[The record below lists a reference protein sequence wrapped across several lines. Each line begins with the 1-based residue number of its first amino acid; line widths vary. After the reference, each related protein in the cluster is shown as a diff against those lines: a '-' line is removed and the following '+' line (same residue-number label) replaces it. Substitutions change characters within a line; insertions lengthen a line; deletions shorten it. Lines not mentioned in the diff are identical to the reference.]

1 MSQPAPLPAVTS
13 TLLLLLQLFHDLS
26 AQDLPPLFEDNLQ
39 SIFVLL
45 LKYLNPRAS
54 PDGLFLKNPA
64 LEQMM
69 DGAEDETSPQDGQK
83 IRAEICS
90 IGELYAQRYLDA
102 AAGLIPGFVENVW
115 EMLGRCGQGE
125 KEDVVSHAFLPDI
138 LRSRAHCFSNQLVS
152 KAISF
157 LSTVVKMPSQ
167 RQVFSSE
174 NTLEVFVSGIILP
187 NISLRE
193 QDEEMFEDEPLEWIR
208 REFALD
214 SGDADTRRRAAS
226 SFSRALLDQF
236 SSQTTSI
243 ISRYVN
249 QYLLR
254 YQENSQANW
263 RYKDTAVYLLTSIA
277 STSST
282 AAHGVSSTNELVDV
296 VKFFSDNVFVDLQ
309 GNAPHVH
316 PILQVDAIKYLHT
329 FRNQLTKEQLL
340 SVLPLLVRHL
350 ESPSYVTCSYA
361 AITIERILFLKAP
374 QSNTTALFTPDDVE
388 PFAESILMALFRNI
402 ESGTTPEKIAEND
415 YLMRCVMRLIVT
427 ARGKML
433 QSRGAVLSHL
443 SSILAE
449 ILKNPS
455 NPKFSQYCFESIS
468 ALVRC
473 VHRQCIQRAAL
484 LTHAALVSCLST
496 ALSLRQIHRLCLNLS
511 RLSRRRSWPFY
522 STTFLVSRHLPRMM
536 IPRMLS
542 LPSLRRICP
551 FCVSD
556 TVADARASH
565 RYRIAGIVH
574 CSTPFSAHTGAMAGE
589 EQRPRFGAIVAGF
602 LSQGKQSDPHSVY
615 SF

>member
-1 MSQPAPLPAVTS
+1 
-13 TLLLLLQLFHDLS
+13 LQLFHDLS

-39 SIFVLL
+39 SIFALL

-54 PDGLFLKNPA
+54 PDGMYLKNPA
-64 LEQMM
+64 LAQVM
-69 DGAEDETSPQDGQK
+69 DGADDETSPQDGQK

-102 AAGLIPGFVENVW
+102 AGSLIPGFVESVW

-125 KEDVVSHAFLPDI
+125 KEDIVSLLSNTCILNKLTLP
-138 LRSRAHCFSNQLVS
+138 FVQLVS
-152 KAISF
+152 RAISF

-167 RQVFSSE
+167 RQVFSSDG
-174 NTLEVFVSGIILP
+174 TLEVFVSGIILP

-236 SSQTTSI
+236 STQTTSI
-243 ISRYVN
+243 ISRYIN
-249 QYLLR
+249 EYLR
-254 YQENSQANW
+254 KYRENPQANW
-263 RYKDTAVYLLTSIA
+263 RHKDTAVYLLTSIA
-277 STSST
+277 TTSST

-296 VKFFSDNVFVDLQ
+296 VQFFADNVFADLQ
-309 GNAPHVH
+309 GNATNVH

-329 FRNQLTKEQLL
+329 FRNQLTREQLL

-350 ESPSYVTCSYA
+350 ESPSYVTSSYA

-402 ESGTTPEKIAEND
+402 QGGATPEKIAEND

-427 ARGKML
+427 ARGKL
-433 QSRGAVLSHL
+433 LRARGPVLSHL
-443 SSILAE
+443 SAILGE

-468 ALVRC
+468 ALIRC
-473 VHRQCIQRAAL
+473 VADRRKVIL
-484 LTHAALVSCLST
+484 LLIYACLSSSNV
-496 ALSLRQIHRLCLNLS
+496 ALSRQKTCQLLLNLS
-511 RLSRRRSWPFY
+511 RLSLRLSWPSF
-522 STTFLVSRHLPRMM
+522 STMCRVSRY
-536 IPRMLS
+536 LS
-542 LPSLRRICP
+542 MSERLEVDGC
-551 FCVSD
+551 
-556 TVADARASH
+556 
-565 RYRIAGIVH
+565 
-574 CSTPFSAHTGAMAGE
+574 
-589 EQRPRFGAIVAGF
+589 
-602 LSQGKQSDPHSVY
+602 
-615 SF
+615 